1 MTPAHS
7 SSGDPAKPRCTDH
20 AQRLRSLWITYLLA
34 MLFHVQLGLMPLFD
48 GFSVVIGN
56 AVSLSRLTLVYWSM
70 MVYF

>member
-1 MTPAHS
+1 
-7 SSGDPAKPRCTDH
+7 
-20 AQRLRSLWITYLLA
+20 

-56 AVSLSRLTLVYWSM
+56 AVNLSRLTLVYWSM